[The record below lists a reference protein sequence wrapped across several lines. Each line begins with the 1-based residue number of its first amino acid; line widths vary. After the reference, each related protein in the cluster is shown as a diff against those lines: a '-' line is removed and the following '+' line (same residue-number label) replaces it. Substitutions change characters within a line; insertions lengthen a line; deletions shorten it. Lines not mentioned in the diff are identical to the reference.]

1 MPRGK
6 KQCPSC
12 EALLGVRTSTCDC
25 GYVFPEKKKDDKPKI
40 NKKEILKRLVS
51 EPSSNKRMFYMRE
64 MKMLNDLCERY
75 SLEFMN
81 IMTFFKKLD
90 SLSYLVSPKLK
101 DTLDQKFR
109 AFNYSLDKN
118 KYPEYPLGEKIGDDK
133 PIEVKNKT
141 IKDFLNE

>member
-6 KQCPSC
+6 KECLNCQ
-12 EALLGVRTSTCDC
+12 ALLGVRISTCDC
-25 GYVFPEKKKDDKPKI
+25 GYVFPKKKKEEKSKI

-51 EPSSNKRMFYMRE
+51 EPPDNKRMFYMRE

-81 IMTFFKKLD
+81 IVTFFKKLD
-90 SLSYLVSPKLK
+90 SLTYLVSPKLRS
-101 DTLDQKFR
+101 TLDQKFR
-109 AFNYSLDKN
+109 AFNYVVDKS
-118 KYPEYPLGEKIGDDK
+118 KYPEYILGDK
-133 PIEVKNKT
+133 VGEDKSIEIKTKT